1 MTKGVMGQAQVT
13 LVQWKYLKFFS
24 LKRCSKGRKQQSKTS
39 LDNPKICLS
48 VTIKDFNKGAR
59 KTPRRTHCNEQLFSV
74 TKEEKAP
81 VFNSA
86 ERKTSGHWSQLF
98 FFFFFETISTFGSK
112 IFPCSKECHNPIMFC
127 TGKKSLS
134 SIYLKSG
141 ICYLFLAVLNF
152 LYCETAIK
160 NKVEEK
166 SCNIRQINQNHLK
179 LSFEAFSILT
189 CKELLHTFTQTR
201 SCCC

>member
-1 MTKGVMGQAQVT
+1 MWQCSEQKENTLVTKGVMGQAQVT

-86 ERKTSGHWSQLF
+86 ERKTSRHWSQLF
-98 FFFFFETISTFGSK
+98 FFFFLKPLVPLVPKYSLVARNVTTQL
-112 IFPCSKECHNPIMFC
+112 CS
-127 TGKKSLS
+127 
-134 SIYLKSG
+134 
-141 ICYLFLAVLNF
+141 AQ
-152 LYCETAIK
+152 
-160 NKVEEK
+160 EK
-166 SCNIRQINQNHLK
+166 SPFLQFISNLASAIYFWL
-179 LSFEAFSILT
+179 F
-189 CKELLHTFTQTR
+189 
-201 SCCC
+201 